1 MLTLVRSEVSALQC
15 VQIECQ
21 SSVHPLLMYV
31 AQSLELIIFSSLTFL
46 CSLSHTYRYDL
57 KIASIFYV
65 HVLQGIAC
73 WLQFHNG
80 LNCWRAGRS
89 VCKDGPYE
97 GVWSPEWVGDAFAA
111 SQIEDFKPK
120 IAEAVIGLK
129 ECGM

>member
-1 MLTLVRSEVSALQC
+1 
-15 VQIECQ
+15 
-21 SSVHPLLMYV
+21 MYV

-57 KIASIFYV
+57 KIVTCSILYV
-65 HVLQGIAC
+65 RVLQGIAC